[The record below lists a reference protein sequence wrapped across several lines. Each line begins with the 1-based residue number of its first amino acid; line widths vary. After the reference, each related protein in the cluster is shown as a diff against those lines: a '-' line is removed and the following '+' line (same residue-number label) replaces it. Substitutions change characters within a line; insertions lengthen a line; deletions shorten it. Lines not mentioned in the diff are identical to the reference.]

1 MDRLHVLFLTTSAV
15 SDGVRRAGTNHVLP
29 EYEAE
34 RLIEAGITV
43 RLSGKEDEWEIP
55 SEAPQLQTRD
65 HLCEPPGGM
74 TLAQAMKELGDP
86 YKFQHMNALVGE
98 ASKDRVW
105 GEICHAFA
113 RNMQA
118 GDKFAALGRP
128 GSPEAS
134 YEAFPAEAWATL
146 RPLEQDGDDLQ
157 DGDHTWYAVRIYDRE
172 IVDEWLYLKSL
183 HARRPAGLTLVEAL
197 DSLAGAGNI
206 DELWTVRGKRGTT
219 GPFDMDEESAWALA
233 ARGRRKHFTALDKR
247 HQELFRERFE
257 FGDWVFWGY
266 LAGNNDPN
274 APLHSVPARKTGML
288 VIDHEAGTVQGEH
301 FSLVGVRVY
310 PRGVD
315 PNSGCALPPEDELAS
330 QDKVPDEK
338 VKTQNDDNRRIVP
351 KRGVPKQSTIAG
363 WKADHDLLKRIM
375 DKSKVGVIAAAKIAY
390 VPESGR
396 SAAAIQRGRRHYLNH
411 LKQQKRLKSG
421 KTK

>member
-1 MDRLHVLFLTTSAV
+1 MDRLLVLFLTTAAV

-183 HARRPAGLTLVEAL
+183 HARRPAGLTV
-197 DSLAGAGNI
+197 
-206 DELWTVRGKRGTT
+206 TT
-219 GPFDMDEESAWALA
+219 
-233 ARGRRKHFTALDKR
+233 T
-247 HQELFRERFE
+247 
-257 FGDWVFWGY
+257 
-266 LAGNNDPN
+266 
-274 APLHSVPARKTGML
+274 
-288 VIDHEAGTVQGEH
+288 
-301 FSLVGVRVY
+301 
-310 PRGVD
+310 
-315 PNSGCALPPEDELAS
+315 
-330 QDKVPDEK
+330 
-338 VKTQNDDNRRIVP
+338 
-351 KRGVPKQSTIAG
+351 
-363 WKADHDLLKRIM
+363 
-375 DKSKVGVIAAAKIAY
+375 
-390 VPESGR
+390 
-396 SAAAIQRGRRHYLNH
+396 
-411 LKQQKRLKSG
+411 
-421 KTK
+421 